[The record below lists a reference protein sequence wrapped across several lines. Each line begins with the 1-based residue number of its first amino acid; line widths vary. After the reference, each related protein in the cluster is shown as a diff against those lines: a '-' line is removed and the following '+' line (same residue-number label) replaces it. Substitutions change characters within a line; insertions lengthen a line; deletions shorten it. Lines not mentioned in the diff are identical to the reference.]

1 MEVGKCGWI
10 SCPFNKNGVC
20 YQTVYIVSINHPNYK
35 EIYNKNSKEI
45 KQHCRCLTPD
55 LGQYHNKNNTI

>member
-45 KQHCRCLTPD
+45 KQHCR
-55 LGQYHNKNNTI
+55 